1 MLCDLFYDFDE
12 FIKRGVNMNDKE
24 GCKWLLKKL
33 YNKGVRYIVFDSVL
47 GIYFGV
53 DKPLIKYGDR
63 YDYGGVNRYGVG
75 LIADLLPDFNEPNYL
90 DIGKYLGIVDWSKV
104 AVDTPIIINDKSKSL
119 KRYFAEYDGVNV
131 HYFGF
136 GATSWSAA
144 STTRIDSNY
153 VKLAGGDDEK

>member
-12 FIKRGVNMNDKE
+12 FIKRGVNMNNKE

-104 AVDTPIIINDKSKSL
+104 AVDTPILVKQKVEL
-119 KRYFAEYDGVNV
+119 KRHFAKFENGFVYYYDNGR
-131 HYFGF
+131 
-136 GATSWSAA
+136 TSWTGGYTVYA
-144 STTRIDSNY
+144 RPCK
-153 VKLAGGDDEK
+153 VRLAGGDDEK